1 MNNSGRSKMS
11 SDIVAEAIFRQH
23 TPITEKPINV
33 YPGIFTKESFM
44 CRKKRKKLFPFVYI
58 MPIVHLVLIKW
69 LLRSFS
75 GSPTKQQHS
84 VENYSKNVSWTSKK
98 NHSKVVKT
106 PCMYKM
112 QIVVPIH
119 CQHLNSHRLFIL
131 RLFSSNNDDD
141 VQKK

>member
-1 MNNSGRSKMS
+1 MS
-11 SDIVAEAIFRQH
+11 SDSVAEAIFRQH

-84 VENYSKNVSWTSKK
+84 VENYSKNVSFEFLISQKSTSEIR
-98 NHSKVVKT
+98 NTS
-106 PCMYKM
+106 
-112 QIVVPIH
+112 
-119 CQHLNSHRLFIL
+119 FII
-131 RLFSSNNDDD
+131 F
-141 VQKK
+141 VMAHEH